1 MSECV
6 CGYYLSRVFPKIFA
20 ASRGLPKGYLS
31 CYNREKGGQE
41 DMPHQIKVTDELY
54 DRLKERANGQ
64 PIPQLLRALL
74 DGEEF
79 KDEGERLLEQLD
91 YQNEH
96 PESAL
101 SPEDQELFERLEP
114 GELPEC
120 CQEYYTSGTKC
131 RHWHKEYVN
140 YYGKRVIGYRNTL
153 TGGTNYDYQTLYRQ

>member
-1 MSECV
+1 MEQDQYV
-6 CGYYLSRVFPKIFA
+6 KV
-20 ASRGLPKGYLS
+20 
-31 CYNREKGGQE
+31 N
-41 DMPHQIKVTDELY
+41 IKESV
-54 DRLKERANGQ
+54 RSQLKEQAKAAGKTLADYIEWLAGQ
-64 PIPQLLRALL
+64 KLDAAPI
-74 DGEEF
+74 
-79 KDEGERLLEQLD
+79 DEADALLEQLD

-96 PESAL
+96 PESTL

>member
-1 MSECV
+1 MS
-6 CGYYLSRVFPKIFA
+6 K
-20 ASRGLPKGYLS
+20 
-31 CYNREKGGQE
+31 
-41 DMPHQIKVTDELY
+41 QIKVSDEVHK
-54 DRLKERANGQ
+54 RLMGAKSDAETVSDLIARLLDGATPTA
-64 PIPQLLRALL
+64 PIDEADALL
-74 DGEEF
+74 D
-79 KDEGERLLEQLD
+79 KLD

-96 PESAL
+96 PESTL

-131 RHWHKEYVN
+131 RHWNKEYVN

>member
-1 MSECV
+1 MEQDQYV
-6 CGYYLSRVFPKIFA
+6 KV
-20 ASRGLPKGYLS
+20 
-31 CYNREKGGQE
+31 N
-41 DMPHQIKVTDELY
+41 IKESV
-54 DRLKERANGQ
+54 RSQLKEQAKAAGKTLADYIEWLAGQ
-64 PIPQLLRALL
+64 KFGAAPIDEADALL
-74 DGEEF
+74 
-79 KDEGERLLEQLD
+79 ERLDNE
-91 YQNEH
+91 NEH
-96 PESAL
+96 PESTL

>member
-1 MSECV
+1 MEQDQYV
-6 CGYYLSRVFPKIFA
+6 KV
-20 ASRGLPKGYLS
+20 
-31 CYNREKGGQE
+31 N
-41 DMPHQIKVTDELY
+41 IKESV
-54 DRLKERANGQ
+54 RSQLKEQAKAAGKTLADYIEWLAGQ
-64 PIPQLLRALL
+64 KFDAAPI
-74 DGEEF
+74 
-79 KDEGERLLEQLD
+79 DEADALLEQLD

-96 PESAL
+96 PESTL

-120 CQEYYTSGTKC
+120 CQEYYNSGTKC

>member
-1 MSECV
+1 MS
-6 CGYYLSRVFPKIFA
+6 K
-20 ASRGLPKGYLS
+20 
-31 CYNREKGGQE
+31 
-41 DMPHQIKVTDELY
+41 QIKVSDEVHQ
-54 DRLKERANGQ
+54 RLMGAKSDTETVSDLIAR
-64 PIPQLLRALL
+64 LL
-74 DGEEF
+74 DDSGRLAATTAPI
-79 KDEGERLLEQLD
+79 DEADTLLEQLD

-96 PESAL
+96 PESTL

>member
-1 MSECV
+1 MEQDQYV
-6 CGYYLSRVFPKIFA
+6 KV
-20 ASRGLPKGYLS
+20 
-31 CYNREKGGQE
+31 N
-41 DMPHQIKVTDELY
+41 IKESV
-54 DRLKERANGQ
+54 RSQLKEQAKAAGKTLADYIEWLAGQ
-64 PIPQLLRALL
+64 KLAAAPIDEADALL
-74 DGEEF
+74 EE
-79 KDEGERLLEQLD
+79 LD

-96 PESAL
+96 PESTL

>member
-1 MSECV
+1 MFHTW
-6 CGYYLSRVFPKIFA
+6 YNMFH
-20 ASRGLPKGYLS
+20 KGESMEQDQYVKV
-31 CYNREKGGQE
+31 N
-41 DMPHQIKVTDELY
+41 IKESV
-54 DRLKERANGQ
+54 RSQLKEQAKAAGKTLADYIEWLAGQ
-64 PIPQLLRALL
+64 KLAAPI
-74 DGEEF
+74 
-79 KDEGERLLEQLD
+79 DEADVLLEQLD

-96 PESAL
+96 PESTL